1 MIELR
6 ADRPKFGQVT
16 IQPPDFSDCNHGF
29 RVPISPASPAHGIDS
44 APASVSRFPMRP
56 LPPPVYTS
64 PLPAC
69 SSDGHSCRRRRRAG
83 RSPAMTVPAL
93 LWLVVAKM
101 ILGHSKTHGSRR
113 S

>member
-16 IQPPDFSDCNHGF
+16 VQPPDFSDCNHGF

-44 APASVSRFPMRP
+44 APASVFRFPMRPLP

-69 SSDGHSCRRRRRAG
+69 SSRGEVWSQG
-83 RSPAMTVPAL
+83 RGTGEQGRMR
-93 LWLVVAKM
+93 W
-101 ILGHSKTHGSRR
+101 
-113 S
+113 